1 MPAIG
6 RSGRAYG
13 ISPVALERLSKTV
26 ARDRPPGIPRQQTG
40 FADDQRRADV
50 AAARASGKTPCR
62 STMPAASWSST
73 NPASRPILLR
83 RHAPSPRGLRLRDD
97 TPCGHWQMR
106 TVVAA
111 LRVDGLH
118 APAVFEGPL
127 DNPTFLASVEQNLV
141 PTLRLG
147 EVVVLDHLAMHQPPE
162 GQAAIERVGAC
173 GRFLRS
179 TVLISIRSNA
189 GLRS

>member
-1 MPAIG
+1 
-6 RSGRAYG
+6 
-13 ISPVALERLSKTV
+13 
-26 ARDRPPGIPRQQTG
+26 
-40 FADDQRRADV
+40 
-50 AAARASGKTPCR
+50 
-62 STMPAASWSST
+62 
-73 NPASRPILLR
+73 
-83 RHAPSPRGLRLRDD
+83 LRDD
-97 TPCGHWQMR
+97 TPCGHWQTR

-111 LRVDGLH
+111 LPVDGLH

-141 PTLRLG
+141 PTLRPG